1 MSKCGP
7 DGKITLASVY
17 MTIFA
22 PGSHPNVHLPPYALP
37 SCPELDYFLLLLLPP
52 CQLCQ
57 CVVNVILLIFK
68 VNHGEVVFC
77 VDM

>member
-22 PGSHPNVHLPPYALP
+22 PGSHPSVQYGCERMVSVEVRVIGEDVPFKF
-37 SCPELDYFLLLLLPP
+37 SRGGQSKFCLL
-52 CQLCQ
+52 QW
-57 CVVNVILLIFK
+57 VVWRSYTLKIK
-68 VNHGEVVFC
+68 T
-77 VDM
+77 